1 MKQDT
6 SELTET
12 TEYNCPVALN
22 YAVTIVEYTLDPSS
36 NNADCKT
43 QVLATIGTN
52 ARKDLYQRAVI
63 EESIAYNG
71 ISWSTLFSNHSG
83 LKTIVQDQL
92 AVTAPMS
99 STGAKFTTKVKCVSN
114 EITGLAPIYPL
125 RMIRTTSGYFDYN
138 LFPGQSLYL
147 NNIELEGLNAQYY
160 PYYGFVEKEGYW
172 ILVDKDGKELK
183 ESAVATLEKDPVT
196 GYTSLTG
203 GTEAGTVYIKYM
215 INEDVYST
223 SERPDYFTKNED
235 LTSTAV
241 IKVIVA
247 PEYTESDYFYD
258 SVNWALE
265 NGIAKGT
272 SEYAFSPYDSCTR
285 AQMVTFL
292 WRAAGSPEPQSQET
306 SFSDVDASAYYGK
319 AVLWAEE
326 NGITQGADTGR
337 FYPNRKVSRG
347 QAVTFL
353 SRAKKAQPT
362 EIQLPFTDVS
372 PDSYYCDSVKWA
384 LAEGITEGTTE
395 TTFSPDADC
404 TRAQIVTFLF
414 RAMA

>member
-1 MKQDT
+1 
-6 SELTET
+6 
-12 TEYNCPVALN
+12 
-22 YAVTIVEYTLDPSS
+22 
-36 NNADCKT
+36 
-43 QVLATIGTN
+43 
-52 ARKDLYQRAVI
+52 
-63 EESIAYNG
+63 
-71 ISWSTLFSNHSG
+71 
-83 LKTIVQDQL
+83 
-92 AVTAPMS
+92 
-99 STGAKFTTKVKCVSN
+99 
-114 EITGLAPIYPL
+114 
-125 RMIRTTSGYFDYN
+125 
-138 LFPGQSLYL
+138 
-147 NNIELEGLNAQYY
+147 
-160 PYYGFVEKEGYW
+160 
-172 ILVDKDGKELK
+172 
-183 ESAVATLEKDPVT
+183 
-196 GYTSLTG
+196 
-203 GTEAGTVYIKYM
+203 M

-223 SERPDYFTKNED
+223 SDRPNEFTKNED

-241 IKVIVA
+241 IKVVVE
-247 PEYTESDYFYD
+247 PEYTESDYFYN

-326 NGITQGADTGR
+326 NGITRGADAGR
-337 FYPNRKVSRG
+337 FYPDRKVSRG

-353 SRAKKAQPT
+353 SRAQEAQPT

-414 RAMA
+414 RALA